1 MRGTHRDFFP
11 VWPDWPV
18 GPFGSYPQAGY
29 LQCRQ
34 GRLVGAKRSMGP
46 ASCAIRGDLM
56 GPSGAS
62 HLGMCPY
69 CGGKVRR

>member
-34 GRLVGAKRSMGP
+34 GRLVGAKRRAWGP
-46 ASCAIRGDLM
+46 LHV
-56 GPSGAS
+56 PSGAT
-62 HLGMCPY
+62 
-69 CGGKVRR
+69 